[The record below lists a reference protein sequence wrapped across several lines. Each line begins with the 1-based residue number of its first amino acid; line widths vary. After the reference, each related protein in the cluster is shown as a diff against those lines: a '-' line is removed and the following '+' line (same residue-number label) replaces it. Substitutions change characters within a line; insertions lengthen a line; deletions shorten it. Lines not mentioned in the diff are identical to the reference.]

1 MIEDKKRNDF
11 IFFQDEILGELK
23 KMEAKL
29 SEKLSQSLAFIYK
42 QNQKYDNKIQDLTN
56 LLIFLSQKL
65 NEQNNIKIS
74 YKILVKK

>member
-1 MIEDKKRNDF
+1 
-11 IFFQDEILGELK
+11 
-23 KMEAKL
+23 MEAKL

>member
-1 MIEDKKRNDF
+1 MIEEKKRNDF